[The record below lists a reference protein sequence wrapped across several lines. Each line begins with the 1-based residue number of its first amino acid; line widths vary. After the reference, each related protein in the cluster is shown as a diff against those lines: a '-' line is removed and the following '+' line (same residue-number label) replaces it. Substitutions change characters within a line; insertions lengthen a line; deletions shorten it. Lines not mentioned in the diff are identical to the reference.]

1 MQNYKSIIFI
11 SPPAPSVFALVGEFF
26 IYCLFYQLYLIILLL
41 DRNQCDIKAAA
52 AAEKASRLTSE
63 QFVENLTI
71 ITITALFSASKLA
84 TI

>member
-52 AAEKASRLTSE
+52 EKASRLTSE